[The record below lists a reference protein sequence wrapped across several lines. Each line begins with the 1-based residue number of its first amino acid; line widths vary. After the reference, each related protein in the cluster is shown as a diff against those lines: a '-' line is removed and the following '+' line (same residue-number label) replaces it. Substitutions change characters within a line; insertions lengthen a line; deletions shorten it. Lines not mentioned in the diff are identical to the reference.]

1 MGGGGARD
9 IRQFDFPTPSEG
21 ALSNHQPNHF
31 QTQNAR
37 RSPRVVSLRTTSQSR
52 PSGTRCRER
61 EVASAIWST
70 EARPFAR
77 STVGWVRG
85 GRVAE
90 GSRPAGCSDFQR
102 SVSNKKGALRPCD
115 AVSGAVSTNQRS
127 LHLSQSLSSDFHHN
141 RQVPVLYHSALFWV

>member
-1 MGGGGARD
+1 MGVVRAFSLWEKVHTEGRMRGGTYVSFRSFIIGVEAPR
-9 IRQFDFPTPSEG
+9 
-21 ALSNHQPNHF
+21 HF
-31 QTQNAR
+31 TSQNAKR
-37 RSPRVVSLRTTSQSR
+37 AAFAARFTGTTSRSR

-115 AVSGAVSTNQRS
+115 AVSGAVSTNQGS
-127 LHLSQSLSSDFHHN
+127 LHL
-141 RQVPVLYHSALFWV
+141 